1 MRSRAVLALLLLAVV
16 PMPAPVL
23 AAAPLTVLHDSASTV
38 PVGAFLA
45 DFAPALLA
53 ESAPAGE
60 AANGP
65 NVGPDFV
72 PWPVRTPA
80 MSPGQACAR
89 APLRLAGA
97 LTMPLALMGSD
108 AYSLAWLK
116 RRHDWLV
123 QQGAAIQVVE
133 VPDEAGFRQV
143 QALAGDLPLLPA
155 SAEGLAHSYGLT
167 RYPIVIL
174 KNGGLAQ

>member
-1 MRSRAVLALLLLAVV
+1 M
-16 PMPAPVL
+16 
-23 AAAPLTVLHDSASTV
+23 LHDSGSTV

-53 ESAPAGE
+53 ESASAAE
-60 AANGP
+60 ATNR
-65 NVGPDFV
+65 PDFV

-80 MSPGQACAR
+80 MSPGKASAR

-97 LTMPLALMGSD
+97 LTMPLALIGSD
-108 AYSLAWLK
+108 AYSLAWLE

-133 VPDEAGFRQV
+133 VPDEAAFKQV
-143 QALAGDLPLLPA
+143 QALAGELPLLPA
-155 SAEGLAHSYGLT
+155 SAEGLARSYGLD

>member
-1 MRSRAVLALLLLAVV
+1 LNPFAERLLLAVV
-16 PMPAPVL
+16 PALLPVL
-23 AAAPLTVLHDSASTV
+23 AAPPLTVLHDSGSTV

-45 DFAPALLA
+45 DFAPALLS

-60 AANGP
+60 ATDR
-65 NVGPDFV
+65 PDFV

-80 MSPGQACAR
+80 MSPGQASAR

-97 LTMPLALMGSD
+97 LSMPLALIGSD

-116 RRHDWLV
+116 RRQSWLV
-123 QQGAAIQVVE
+123 QQGAAIQLVE

-155 SAEGLAHSYGLT
+155 SAEGLARSYGLT
-167 RYPIVIL
+167 HYPIVIL